1 MLTFMFIS
9 KVNIAEAKWIIICKS
24 FT

>member
-24 FT
+24 FS

>member
-9 KVNIAEAKWIIICKS
+9 KVNIAEAKWILICKS
-24 FT
+24 FS